1 MRLPNAFCQTVFFA
15 YVLQTFD
22 ADTGDADVMGHKVCT
37 DEHLVGASFLV
48 FDAFQGHSVNATKAV
63 EFIVLYQ
70 IIVFL
75 GDGYGFAYFI
85 VGGFKPI
92 VTECKQSLS
101 VVELFESEIFIIKHN
116 KPILR
121 IR

>member
-1 MRLPNAFCQTVFFA
+1 MR
-15 YVLQTFD
+15 
-22 ADTGDADVMGHKVCT
+22 VMGHKVST

-75 GDGYGFAYFI
+75 GDDYGFAQL
-85 VGGFKPI
+85 VSGFGKKDASF
-92 VTECKQSLS
+92 KQTRSAFVYS
-101 VVELFESEIFIIKHN
+101 F
-116 KPILR
+116 
-121 IR
+121 